1 MIPISKYPAYNI
13 NKQGDVHSTLSNKL
27 LTVYTAVTG
36 YPTVDLVKVKGD
48 GSNAVSLHRLLA
60 EAYIPNPNNLSE
72 VNHVDGDKLNYS
84 LSNLEWVSASD
95 NIRHAFTTGLTQQ
108 KASIP
113 YEDIPSIVAML
124 IVGYNWTDIQK
135 QYGVSD
141 PSTVR
146 KLLRRDYERKGKLN
160 MYKSLCDLIKK
171 RNIALRSQAVVVK
184 DSLGTSKT
192 YPSINEAARALGLNV
207 KAVHSHIG
215 KSYKEWE
222 FSYA

>member
-1 MIPISKYPAYNI
+1 MIPISKYPAYSI
-13 NKQGDVHSTLSNKL
+13 NKQGEVHSSLSSKL
-27 LTVYTAVTG
+27 LSSYVAVSG
-36 YPTVDLVKVKGD
+36 YPTVDLVRVKGD
-48 GSNAVSLHRLLA
+48 GGNAVSLHRLLA
-60 EAYIPNPNNLSE
+60 EAFIPNPHNLSE
-72 VNHVDGDKLNYS
+72 VNHIDGDKLNYS

-95 NIRHAFTTGLTQQ
+95 NVRHAFTAGLTDK

-124 IVGYNWTDIQK
+124 LVGYNWSDIQN

-141 PSTVR
+141 PSTIR
-146 KLLRRDYERKGKLN
+146 KLLRRDFERKGKLT
-160 MYKSLCDLIKK
+160 MYKTLCDLIKK
-171 RNIALRSQAVVVK
+171 RNIALRSQVVVVK

-192 YPSINEAARALGLNV
+192 YPSINEAARALGINV